1 MDYTGK
7 AAASVTVK
15 RITEAAAGGGYIAS
29 REIRP
34 TAKDK
39 SVITLTFLVLLVCLA
54 WLARTVWQHARPTI
68 LSTAAARAPAA
79 IGHHGSAAPS
89 IA

>member
-1 MDYTGK
+1 VDYSGK
-7 AAASVTVK
+7 VAAGASVK

-29 REIRP
+29 REIRI

-54 WLARTVWQHARPTI
+54 WLAKTAWQHARTAI
-68 LSTAAARAPAA
+68 RRMAAARPPAA
-79 IGHHGSAAPS
+79 IGHHGSAARS